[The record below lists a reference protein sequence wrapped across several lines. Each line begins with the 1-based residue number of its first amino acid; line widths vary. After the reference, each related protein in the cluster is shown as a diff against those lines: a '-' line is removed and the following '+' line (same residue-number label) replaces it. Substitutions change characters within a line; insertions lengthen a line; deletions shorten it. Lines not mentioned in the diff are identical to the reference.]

1 MIVYGRSMFRFF
13 EKDLKLQ
20 TTKRSVAKMVVLGT
34 ALAALTSVSIARG
47 QSSTT
52 RCSTDAFGNTTCQT
66 DEKSNR
72 PNDYSVESPMKA
84 FKESYE
90 FSNAVSDKKRTE
102 QKIKRQEN
110 LQTDLDMLIKS
121 NPTAKDFANFI
132 LKYPEAQETVEGYLE
147 MIASDHQ
154 KGVPA
159 ATAATPV
166 MISSD
171 GRTLLTIIN
180 ASKKCEETDRGIEC
194 SYQVGDFFKVSIA
207 DIGTESSGIHFEK
220 SNSDMP
226 LYASFG
232 ILHGCVIVN
241 RFEGTKGIPEWVFI
255 SPKNGNVY
263 NSWREC
269 RKAS

>member
-1 MIVYGRSMFRFF
+1 MFRFF
-13 EKDLKLQ
+13 EKELKLQ
-20 TTKRSVAKMVVLGT
+20 TTERSVAKMVVLAT
-34 ALAALTSVSIARG
+34 ALAALTSVSPAQG

-52 RCSTDAFGNTTCQT
+52 ACSTNTFGTTTCQT
-66 DEKSNR
+66 DENNNR
-72 PNDYSVESPMKA
+72 PNDYSIESPTNA
-84 FKESYE
+84 LQESHK
-90 FSNAVSDKKRTE
+90 FWTAVSDKERTE
-102 QKIKRQEN
+102 QERQQKIKRQEN
-110 LQTDLDMLIKS
+110 LQADLDILIKS

-132 LKYPEAQETVEGYLE
+132 LKYPEAQERVEGYLQ
-147 MIASDHQ
+147 MMASDNQ
-154 KGVPA
+154 KGVPIA
-159 ATAATPV
+159 AAATPV

-226 LYASFG
+226 IYASFG
-232 ILHGCVIVN
+232 MLHGCVIVN
-241 RFEGTKGIPEWVFI
+241 RFEGTRGIPEWVFI

-269 RKAS
+269 GKAS

>member
-1 MIVYGRSMFRFF
+1 
-13 EKDLKLQ
+13 
-20 TTKRSVAKMVVLGT
+20 MVVLGT
-34 ALAALTSVSIARG
+34 ALATVTSVSPVQG

-52 RCSTDAFGNTTCQT
+52 RCSTDSFGNTTCQT

-72 PNDYSVESPMKA
+72 PNDYSIDSPTNAFQESHK
-84 FKESYE
+84 FWT
-90 FSNAVSDKKRTE
+90 AVSDKERTE
-102 QKIKRQEN
+102 QERQQKVKRQEN
-110 LQTDLDMLIKS
+110 LQTDLDMLIKG

-132 LKYPEAQETVEGYLE
+132 LKYPEAQERVEGYLQ
-147 MIASDHQ
+147 MIASDNQ
-154 KGVPA
+154 KGVPT

-194 SYQVGDFFKVSIA
+194 SYEVGDFFKVSIA

-226 LYASFG
+226 IYASFG

-269 RKAS
+269 GKAS